1 MPTRQTISLS
11 SIRLSYLEWKAGK
24 TPLLLLHGLGDN
36 AAVWSS
42 LGDALA
48 PNYQIVAP
56 DLRGHGDSSK
66 PDLGYTFAD
75 IITDL
80 QALMEHLGWSDAH
93 WLGHSWTGKLLPF
106 WATQHP
112 EQCRSLILVDPF
124 YIDKIPSWFRVTFPL
139 LYKILPFLKEMGP
152 FESYESAIA
161 QAKELKQYRG
171 WTPLQQQAFQAGIE
185 QKADGSWGRKFAIA
199 ARNEV
204 FAEVMR
210 VASLT
215 QPLEI
220 PTLFVRPQQG
230 LNRREWQ
237 LKPYKTYLKNLQ
249 VCEVPGNHW
258 TFLVEPAA
266 FNAAIAAFLACQKK
280 RTQ

>member
-1 MPTRQTISLS
+1 MPTRKIVSLP
-11 SIRLSYLEWKAGK
+11 SIRLSYLEWNTGA

-42 LGDALA
+42 LGDTLA
-48 PNYQIVAP
+48 PNYRVVAP

-66 PDLGYTFAD
+66 PDRGYTFAD
-75 IITDL
+75 IIADL

-93 WLGHSWTGKLLPF
+93 LLGHSWTGKLLPF

-112 EQCRSLILVDPF
+112 QQFRSLILVDPF
-124 YIDKIPSWFRVTFPL
+124 YIDKIPSGFRVTFPL
-139 LYKILPFLKEMGP
+139 LYKILPFLREMGP
-152 FESYESAIA
+152 FESYDSAIA
-161 QAKELKQYRG
+161 QAKKLKQYRG
-171 WTPLQQQAFQAGIE
+171 WTSLQQQAFQAGIE
-185 QKADGSWGRKFAIA
+185 EKPDGTWERKFSRQ

-220 PTLFVRPQQG
+220 PTLFVQPQQG

-237 LKPYKTYLKNLQ
+237 LRPYKTHLKNLQ
-249 VCEVPGNHW
+249 ICKVPGNHW
-258 TFLVEPAA
+258 AFLVEPIA
-266 FNAAIAAFLACQKK
+266 FNAAIAAFLNHKSAI
-280 RTQ
+280 